1 MVDQLT
7 NKNKVVGWRKE
18 LWLFIKAQLSA
29 QVASFIDFFSTV
41 FLVKL
46 FSVYYLYA
54 TFFGSVI
61 GGIVNCAINYGWV
74 FHAEECKKKHVAF
87 KYFLVWTGSIL
98 LNTWGTFVLTEWL
111 TGMPWLNVILGHYIH
126 DLFMLSKVIVS
137 LMVGLFWNF
146 YLQKVF
152 VYRNHNIKEFLR
164 SYLNIKQNE
173 NEL

>member
-7 NKNKVVGWRKE
+7 NKDKVVGWRKE

-46 FSVYYLYA
+46 FFVYYLYA

-74 FHAEECKKKHVAF
+74 FHVGTH
-87 KYFLVWTGSIL
+87 
-98 LNTWGTFVLTEWL
+98 TFVKLL
-111 TGMPWLNVILGHYIH
+111 SIFDFIH
-126 DLFMLSKVIVS
+126 I
-137 LMVGLFWNF
+137 
-146 YLQKVF
+146 
-152 VYRNHNIKEFLR
+152 
-164 SYLNIKQNE
+164 NE
-173 NEL
+173 IYNNDTTHISQS